1 MTRLNLV
8 NSILPQYSVTLPVS
22 GIITKFRPFVVK
34 EEKILLIALQSKNL
48 NQINEAMRNVILACT
63 NNQLDTR
70 RICAADSEYAF
81 LQIRGKSVG
90 EEVKPQVTCTKCS
103 KTINIKIKIDEVTV
117 KETPKPTVDP
127 NIKITDDVT
136 IILRYPSIHDIDH
149 NKDEVEI
156 AFELAKKCVDGIIMG
171 DQVYQH
177 SDIDPQ
183 ELSDF
188 VDNMLP
194 DQFAQIMEFMQSI
207 PELYYSFKYTCP
219 TCQETVL
226 VELKSVSDFFQ

>member
-1 MTRLNLV
+1 MEQFIV
-8 NSILPQYSVTLPVS
+8 NTGRSKDDIHTDYNAYC
-22 GIITKFRPFVVK
+22 
-34 EEKILLIALQSKNL
+34 ALKK
-48 NQINEAMRNVILACT
+48 
-63 NNQLDTR
+63 
-70 RICAADSEYAF
+70 RIDNPDS
-81 LQIRGKSVG
+81 L
-90 EEVKPQVTCTKCS
+90 
-103 KTINIKIKIDEVTV
+103 
-117 KETPKPTVDP
+117 
-127 NIKITDDVT
+127 
-136 IILRYPSIHDIDH
+136 HDIDY

-156 AFELAKKCVDGIIMG
+156 AFELAKRCVDGIIMG
-171 DQVYQH
+171 DQVHQH

-188 VDNMLP
+188 IDNMLP

>member
-1 MTRLNLV
+1 
-8 NSILPQYSVTLPVS
+8 
-22 GIITKFRPFVVK
+22 
-34 EEKILLIALQSKNL
+34 
-48 NQINEAMRNVILACT
+48 
-63 NNQLDTR
+63 
-70 RICAADSEYAF
+70 
-81 LQIRGKSVG
+81 
-90 EEVKPQVTCTKCS
+90 VTCTKCS
-103 KTINIKIKIDEVTV
+103 KTINIKIKLDEVTV

-194 DQFAQIMEFMQSI
+194 DQFAKIMEFMQSI

>member
-1 MTRLNLV
+1 
-8 NSILPQYSVTLPVS
+8 
-22 GIITKFRPFVVK
+22 
-34 EEKILLIALQSKNL
+34 
-48 NQINEAMRNVILACT
+48 
-63 NNQLDTR
+63 
-70 RICAADSEYAF
+70 
-81 LQIRGKSVG
+81 
-90 EEVKPQVTCTKCS
+90 
-103 KTINIKIKIDEVTV
+103 
-117 KETPKPTVDP
+117 VDP

-136 IILRYPSIHDIDH
+136 IILRYPSIHDIDY

-156 AFELAKKCVDGIIMG
+156 AFELAKRCVEGIIMG